1 MKRMIVLVL
10 ILGLLPITNGYA
22 QTGKGNTLFGASS
35 QFSLLPFGEG
45 IPATSLLGIGF
56 STIKHKGDNSEES
69 NGDTKL
75 TSFNLAPRFGYFVA
89 DNLALGADL
98 ILSTMKMKSS
108 YEEYESNSTV
118 SLMGFGPFVRYY
130 FPAGNMFP
138 FLEAGAMLGQL
149 KFKWDGTYSDGYD
162 EKTGISGFNI
172 GAGIGLP
179 LGEKVLLDMA
189 LGYQSMSFKEKEDN
203 EDNYRTVI
211 GTLGLK
217 VGIVVFLGGN

>member
-1 MKRMIVLVL
+1 MIVLVL

-98 ILSTMKMKSS
+98 IFSTMKMKSS
-108 YEEYESNSTV
+108 YGEYESESTV
-118 SLMGFGPFVRYY
+118 SLIGFGPLVRYY
-130 FPAGNMFP
+130 FPTGNMFP
-138 FLEAGAMLGQL
+138 FVEAGAMLGQL
-149 KFKWDGTYSDGYD
+149 KYKWDGTYSDGGED
-162 EKTGISGFNI
+162 KTGISGFNV
-172 GAGIGLP
+172 GAGVGLP
-179 LGEKVLLDMA
+179 LGEKVVLDMV

-217 VGIVVFLGGN
+217 VGIIVFLWEN